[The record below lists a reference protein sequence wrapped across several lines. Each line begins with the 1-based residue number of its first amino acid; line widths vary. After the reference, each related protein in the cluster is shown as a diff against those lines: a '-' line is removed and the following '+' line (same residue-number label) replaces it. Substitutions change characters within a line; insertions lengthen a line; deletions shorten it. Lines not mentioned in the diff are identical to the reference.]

1 MSLQFETI
9 GVAWV
14 AGGPA
19 TGKKGT
25 EHRLE
30 FTHSAPLHKMMCK
43 GTTQASVKEGSVSSR
58 VDLTPVR
65 QGSHFHCKGVKEFTD
80 NGERHRV

>member
-1 MSLQFETI
+1 MTSLQFETI

-43 GTTQASVKEGSVSSR
+43 STTQASVREGSVRSR

-65 QGSHFHCKGVKEFTD
+65 QGSHFSLQRGK
-80 NGERHRV
+80 RVH